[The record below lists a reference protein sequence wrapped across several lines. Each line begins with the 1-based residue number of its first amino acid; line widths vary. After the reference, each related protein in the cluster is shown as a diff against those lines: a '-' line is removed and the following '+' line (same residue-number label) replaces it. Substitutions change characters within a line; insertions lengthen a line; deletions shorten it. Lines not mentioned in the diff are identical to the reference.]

1 MGDEIGVFLSK
12 SGPHM
17 RDGDSDRGRNDADE
31 ARWEIYGN
39 LLPVRNVSLSYLL
52 SLIKPHKP
60 HFYTS
65 NKSKV
70 AAAVGWPSRRSVPE

>member
-12 SGPHM
+12 SRPCL
-17 RDGDSDRGRNDADE
+17 RDGDSEGGRNADE

-39 LLPVRNVSLSYLL
+39 LLPVRNVSLAYLL
-52 SLIKPHKP
+52 SRIKPHKP

-65 NKSKV
+65 NKSKL
-70 AAAVGWPSRRSVPE
+70 AAPVGRSVPE